1 MTTLLAI
8 ETSTPDASI
17 TLWSGGNSLYE
28 AEFVSDR
35 GHNSMI
41 FEPLAEALA
50 ALDGRELTAV
60 LVGTGPGSYS
70 GTRIGIAAAQG
81 VAIAHNCPSA
91 GLGSLAATPIARR
104 AVVSTEKPEA
114 MAIGDAR
121 RGLYYASTITESGEA
136 AEPQLMDAQAL
147 NELVASHST
156 HAVFTLDDPAKLPLN
171 EALAPRLTCT
181 HPHSRA
187 LIELWLELDEDR
199 RRELCKKPLAPTYL
213 RAPFTSKAK
222 QGHPLLRKG

>member
-17 TLWSGGNSLYE
+17 SLWSGGQFLYD
-28 AEFVSDR
+28 AKFVSDR

-41 FEPLAEALA
+41 FEPLGKALA
-50 ALDGRELTAV
+50 TLNGHELSAV

-81 VAIAHNCPSA
+81 IAIARNCTSA

-104 AVVSTEKPEA
+104 AVATAEKPGA
-114 MAIGDAR
+114 LGIGDAR
-121 RGLYYASTITESGEA
+121 RGLYYVSDITESGEA
-136 AEPQLMDAQAL
+136 AEPQLMTTQAF
-147 NELVASHST
+147 NELLLSEST
-156 HAVFTLDDPAKLPLN
+156 RTLFTLDDPAKLQLN
-171 EALAPRLTCT
+171 DALLPRVSRT
-181 HPHSRA
+181 HPQSRQ
-187 LIELWLELDEDR
+187 LIELWLELDESR
-199 RRELCKKPLAPTYL
+199 QRELSKKPLAPTYL
-213 RAPFTSKAK
+213 RAPFTSRAK